1 MRGGISAGL
10 RAQELDLTFEVTL
23 LVDGAYPDFCTC
35 GLPSTCQAM
44 SPTGARWLTQTTTW
58 EQAGLRL
65 LLDHTAKRWIEGP
78 GPGRVHVLHTMGDT
92 FALHHAL
99 TGATFA

>member
-1 MRGGISAGL
+1 VRGGISAGL

-35 GLPSTCQAM
+35 GLASTCQAM

-65 LLDHTAKRWIEGP
+65 LLDHTAK
-78 GPGRVHVLHTMGDT
+78 
-92 FALHHAL
+92 
-99 TGATFA
+99 